1 MKKLTADEL
10 RAARAEGTL
19 RDRTEPRALHAEYD
33 ADKGIVLVQLRSG
46 AWFGFPPAA
55 VFELRGASDE
65 DLSAVE
71 VEAFGEALH
80 WEALDADVSVPGIIF
95 DTLDAPAWW
104 ARWIA
109 GRTSVKKAAAARANG
124 KKGGRPRKS
133 PKPGDPRDDGSA
145 DAA

>member
-1 MKKLTADEL
+1 MNKPTSEEL
-10 RAARAEGTL
+10 RTARAEGAA
-19 RDRTEPRALHAEYD
+19 RDRIEPRAVCAEYD
-33 ADKGIVLVQLRSG
+33 AARDVVLVQLQSG
-46 AWFGFPPAA
+46 AWFGFPPSA

-80 WEALDADVSVPGIIF
+80 WETLDADVSVPGIIF
-95 DTLDAPAWW
+95 DSLDAPAWW

-109 GRTSVKKAAAARANG
+109 ARTSEKKAAAARENG

-133 PKPGDPRDDGSA
+133 PDPRENPDSKA
-145 DAA
+145 

>member
-1 MKKLTADEL
+1 MNKQSPEEL

-19 RDRTEPRALHAEYD
+19 RERTEPRATHAEYD
-33 ADKGIVLVQLRSG
+33 AARGVVLVRLTSG
-46 AWFGFPPAA
+46 AWFGFPPSA

-80 WEALDADVSVPGIIF
+80 WEALDADVSVPGIVF

-109 GRTSVKKAAAARANG
+109 GRTSAKKAAASRENG

-133 PKPGDPRDDGSA
+133 PAPRDKA
-145 DAA
+145 EPDA

>member
-1 MKKLTADEL
+1 MRKPTSEEL
-10 RAARAEGTL
+10 ARARAEGL
-19 RDRTEPRALHAEYD
+19 LAERTEPRAAHAEYD
-33 ADKGIVLVQLRSG
+33 AAKGVVLVQLRSG
-46 AWFGFPPAA
+46 AWFGFSPSLVHELRDASDADLAA
-55 VFELRGASDE
+55 VQ
-65 DLSAVE
+65 

-109 GRTSVKKAAAARANG
+109 GRTSAKKAAASRENG

-133 PKPGDPRDDGSA
+133 GPAPS
-145 DAA
+145 